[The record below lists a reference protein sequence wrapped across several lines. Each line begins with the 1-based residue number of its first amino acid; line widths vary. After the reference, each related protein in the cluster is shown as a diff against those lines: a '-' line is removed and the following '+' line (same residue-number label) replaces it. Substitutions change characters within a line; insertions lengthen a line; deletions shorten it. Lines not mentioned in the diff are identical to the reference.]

1 MNLDIVL
8 MEKYLQR
15 ALEEFDTTP
24 LATQL
29 MRRLATETPEIF
41 FPVAMQHLSSNVQSN
56 GHRLLTVLVMRDRQL
71 LNRIASPGSNSREDA
86 VNLFRRFLSVD
97 PSFDVKL
104 ARKLPGRTYW
114 NQEEVFDGT
123 HSTRAL
129 DILDQ
134 TSRGR
139 RLLPILGHLPD
150 SPDSRISAKATL
162 FVGRR
167 VQSPQWTEK
176 QLSRPDQRVRANA
189 VEALWG
195 VDSAPAIRILEDCV
209 GDKNCRVAGNSVVGL
224 HIVGR
229 ESARTA
235 VLSMSRAGKAD
246 ARSTAAWAMG
256 RLALPMF
263 FDRLTEL
270 VRDDHPQVRGTALR
284 ALLEIRRKEVPI
296 VKAPAPEVAEVLV
309 AQVAQVVHGEEP
321 TQSPETEVSAPL
333 RLDGRSFT
341 ISKR

>member
-1 MNLDIVL
+1 MGLDLAL

-15 ALEEFDTTP
+15 ALDEFDTNP

-29 MRRLATETPEIF
+29 MRRLATETPETF
-41 FPVAMQHLSSNVQSN
+41 FPVATQYLSSNVQSN
-56 GHRLLTVLVMRDRQL
+56 GHRLLTILVLRDRQL
-71 LNRIASPGSNSREDA
+71 LSRIASPGSSTRENA

-114 NQEEVFDGT
+114 NQEEVFDGIR
-123 HSTRAL
+123 STQAL

-139 RLLPILGHLPD
+139 RLLPIIGHLPE
-150 SPDSRISAKATL
+150 SPDPRVSAKATL

-167 VQSPQWTEK
+167 VQSPKWTER
-176 QLSRPDQRVRANA
+176 QLARADQRVRANA

-195 VDSAPAIRILEDCV
+195 VDSAPAIRILEDCL
-209 GDKNCRVAGNSVVGL
+209 GDRNCRVAGNSVVGL

-235 VLSMSRAGKAD
+235 ALAMSREGKPD
-246 ARSTAAWAMG
+246 SRSTAAWAMG

-284 ALLEIRRKEVPI
+284 ALLEIRRKETPEVT
-296 VKAPAPEVAEVLV
+296 APAPEVAEALV
-309 AQVAQVVHGEEP
+309 AKAAEIV
-321 TQSPETEVSAPL
+321 PEQAVETHIPL